1 MFINYLK
8 LIQERMIRVSKAKNE
23 LRLIEMR
30 AVENEDGKM
39 IIEGYAIIYDQPAT
53 HQYGTRKFTEIIKR
67 GALDYT
73 DMKDVP
79 LRYNHNDTWCIMAR
93 TRNNSLQLIKDEKG
107 LKIIAELIDTQS
119 NRDIYKSIQEGLI
132 DKMSFAFTVADQGD
146 SWSHGE
152 LETIREVTNIKKLYD
167 VSVVDTPFYDT
178 TSVFARSF
186 ELLEN
191 NLKQLESFDL
201 RKRKLEILYSN
212 KNSN

>member
-1 MFINYLK
+1 MSK
-8 LIQERMIRVSKAKNE
+8 LKNE
-23 LRLIEMR
+23 QRLIEMR
-30 AVENEDGKM
+30 AVDTEDGKM
-39 IIEGYAIIYDQPAT
+39 IIEGYAITYDQPAT
-53 HQYGTRKFTEIIKR
+53 HEYGTRKFTEIIKR

-132 DKMSFAFTVADQGD
+132 DKMSFAFNVADKGD
-146 SWSHGE
+146 IWSYGE
-152 LETIREVTNIKKLYD
+152 LETIREVKNIKKLYD

-186 ELLEN
+186 ELLES
-191 NLKQLESFDL
+191 NLKQLESLDL
-201 RKRKLEILYSN
+201 QKRKLEMLY
-212 KNSN
+212 KI

>member
-1 MFINYLK
+1 MSK
-8 LIQERMIRVSKAKNE
+8 LKNE
-23 LRLIEMR
+23 KRLIEMR
-30 AVENEDGKM
+30 AVDNTEGKM
-39 IIEGYAIIYDQPAT
+39 IIEGYAITYDQPAT
-53 HQYGTRKFTEIIKR
+53 HEYGSRKFTEIIKK

-119 NRDIYKSIQEGLI
+119 NKDIYKSIQEGLI
-132 DKMSFAFTVADQGD
+132 DKMSFAFTVADRGD
-146 SWSHGE
+146 NWSYGE
-152 LETIREVTNIKKLYD
+152 NETIREVININKLYD

-178 TSVFARSF
+178 TSVYSRSF
-186 ELLEN
+186 ELLDN

-201 RKRKLEILYSN
+201 KKRKLEILY
-212 KNSN
+212 K

>member
-1 MFINYLK
+1 MSK
-8 LIQERMIRVSKAKNE
+8 LKNE
-23 LRLIEMR
+23 QRFVEMR
-30 AVENEDGKM
+30 AVDNSEGKM
-39 IIEGYAIIYDQPAT
+39 VIKGYAITYDQPAT
-53 HQYGTRKFTEIIKR
+53 HEYGSRKFTEIIKR

-107 LKIIAELIDTQS
+107 LKIIADLIDTQN

-132 DKMSFAFTVADQGD
+132 DKMSFAFTVADRGD
-146 SWSHGE
+146 NWSYGE
-152 LETIREVTNIKKLYD
+152 NETIREVININKLYD

-178 TSVFARSF
+178 TSVYSRSF

-201 RKRKLEILYSN
+201 RKRKLEMLY
-212 KNSN
+212 K